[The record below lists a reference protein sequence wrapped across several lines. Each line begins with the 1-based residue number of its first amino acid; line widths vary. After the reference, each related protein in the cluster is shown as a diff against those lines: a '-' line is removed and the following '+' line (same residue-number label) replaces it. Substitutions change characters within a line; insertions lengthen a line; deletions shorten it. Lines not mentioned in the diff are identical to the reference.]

1 MPKFRVMCSETV
13 WYVLRLKPTAEE
25 AREYGGDRY
34 GGSWRAYDGANFEI
48 DKYCPGA
55 NSMNLTQ
62 IKAEILTGTFDNAE
76 LQELMETVQYARA
89 QLGKTVK
96 RQLQPG
102 VSVSFVSNRSGQRV
116 LGTVE
121 RVAIKNIVVRTHLG
135 LYRVPA
141 NMIEV
146 V

>member
-1 MPKFRVMCSETV
+1 
-13 WYVLRLKPTAEE
+13 
-25 AREYGGDRY
+25 
-34 GGSWRAYDGANFEI
+34 
-48 DKYCPGA
+48 
-55 NSMNLTQ
+55 MNLNQ
-62 IKAEILTGTFDNAE
+62 IKAEILTAQLTNAE

-102 VSVSFVSNRSGQRV
+102 ASVSFVSNRSGQQI

-146 V
+146 TE

>member
-1 MPKFRVMCSETV
+1 
-13 WYVLRLKPTAEE
+13 
-25 AREYGGDRY
+25 
-34 GGSWRAYDGANFEI
+34 
-48 DKYCPGA
+48 
-55 NSMNLTQ
+55 MNLTQ
-62 IKAEILTGTFDNAE
+62 IKAEILTANLTNAE
-76 LQELMETVQYARA
+76 LQDLIETVQYARA

-102 VSVSFVSNRSGQRV
+102 ASVSFVSNRSGQRV

>member
-1 MPKFRVMCSETV
+1 
-13 WYVLRLKPTAEE
+13 
-25 AREYGGDRY
+25 
-34 GGSWRAYDGANFEI
+34 
-48 DKYCPGA
+48 
-55 NSMNLTQ
+55 MNLTQ
-62 IKAEILTGTFDNAE
+62 IKAEILTAKLTNAE

-121 RVAIKNIVVRTHLG
+121 RVAIKNIVVRTALG

-146 V
+146 AQ

>member
-1 MPKFRVMCSETV
+1 
-13 WYVLRLKPTAEE
+13 
-25 AREYGGDRY
+25 
-34 GGSWRAYDGANFEI
+34 
-48 DKYCPGA
+48 
-55 NSMNLTQ
+55 MNLTQ
-62 IKAEILTGTFDNAE
+62 LKAEILTGGFDNDQLRE
-76 LQELMETVQYARA
+76 LVETVQYARA
-89 QLGKTVK
+89 QLGKDIK

>member
-1 MPKFRVMCSETV
+1 
-13 WYVLRLKPTAEE
+13 
-25 AREYGGDRY
+25 
-34 GGSWRAYDGANFEI
+34 
-48 DKYCPGA
+48 
-55 NSMNLTQ
+55 MNLNQ
-62 IKAEILTGTFDNAE
+62 IKAEILTAQLTNSE
-76 LQELMETVQYARA
+76 LQELIETVQYARA

-121 RVAIKNIVVRTHLG
+121 RVAIKNVVVRTHQG

-141 NMIEV
+141 NMLEV
-146 V
+146 A

>member
-1 MPKFRVMCSETV
+1 
-13 WYVLRLKPTAEE
+13 
-25 AREYGGDRY
+25 
-34 GGSWRAYDGANFEI
+34 
-48 DKYCPGA
+48 
-55 NSMNLTQ
+55 MNLTQ
-62 IKAEILTGTFDNAE
+62 IKAEILTGGFDNSQ

-89 QLGKTVK
+89 QLGKSVK

-102 VSVSFVSNRSGQRV
+102 VAVSFVSNRSGQRV

-121 RVAIKNIVVRTHLG
+121 RVAIKNIVVRTGLG

-146 V
+146 A

>member
-1 MPKFRVMCSETV
+1 
-13 WYVLRLKPTAEE
+13 
-25 AREYGGDRY
+25 
-34 GGSWRAYDGANFEI
+34 
-48 DKYCPGA
+48 
-55 NSMNLTQ
+55 MNLTQ
-62 IKAEILTGTFDNAE
+62 IKAEILTGAFNNAE
-76 LQELMETVQYARA
+76 LHELIETVQYARA
-89 QLGKTVK
+89 QLGKSVK

-121 RVAIKNIVVRTHLG
+121 RVAIKNIVVRTALG

>member
-1 MPKFRVMCSETV
+1 
-13 WYVLRLKPTAEE
+13 
-25 AREYGGDRY
+25 
-34 GGSWRAYDGANFEI
+34 
-48 DKYCPGA
+48 
-55 NSMNLTQ
+55 MNLTQ
-62 IKAEILTGTFDNAE
+62 IKAEILTAQLTNAE
-76 LQELMETVQYARA
+76 LQELIETVQYARA

-121 RVAIKNIVVRTHLG
+121 RVAIKNIVVRTALG

>member
-1 MPKFRVMCSETV
+1 
-13 WYVLRLKPTAEE
+13 
-25 AREYGGDRY
+25 
-34 GGSWRAYDGANFEI
+34 
-48 DKYCPGA
+48 
-55 NSMNLTQ
+55 MNLTQ
-62 IKAEILTGTFDNAE
+62 IKAEILTGTFNNVE

-89 QLGKTVK
+89 QLGKSVK

>member
-1 MPKFRVMCSETV
+1 
-13 WYVLRLKPTAEE
+13 
-25 AREYGGDRY
+25 
-34 GGSWRAYDGANFEI
+34 
-48 DKYCPGA
+48 
-55 NSMNLTQ
+55 MNLNQ
-62 IKAEILTGTFDNAE
+62 IKAEILTAQLTNAE

-89 QLGKTVK
+89 QLGKSVK

-121 RVAIKNIVVRTHLG
+121 RVAVKNIVVRTPLG

>member
-1 MPKFRVMCSETV
+1 
-13 WYVLRLKPTAEE
+13 
-25 AREYGGDRY
+25 
-34 GGSWRAYDGANFEI
+34 
-48 DKYCPGA
+48 
-55 NSMNLTQ
+55 MNLNQ
-62 IKAEILTGTFDNAE
+62 IKAEILTAQLTNAE
-76 LQELMETVQYARA
+76 LQELIETVQYARA

-102 VSVSFVSNRSGQRV
+102 ASVSFVSNRSGQRI

-146 V
+146 TE

>member
-1 MPKFRVMCSETV
+1 
-13 WYVLRLKPTAEE
+13 
-25 AREYGGDRY
+25 
-34 GGSWRAYDGANFEI
+34 
-48 DKYCPGA
+48 
-55 NSMNLTQ
+55 MNLNQ
-62 IKAEILTGTFDNAE
+62 IKAEILTGGFDNAG
-76 LQELMETVQYARA
+76 LQELIETVQYARA

>member
-1 MPKFRVMCSETV
+1 
-13 WYVLRLKPTAEE
+13 
-25 AREYGGDRY
+25 
-34 GGSWRAYDGANFEI
+34 
-48 DKYCPGA
+48 
-55 NSMNLTQ
+55 MNLTQ
-62 IKAEILTGTFDNAE
+62 IKAEILTAQLTNAE
-76 LQELMETVQYARA
+76 LQELIETVQYARA

-146 V
+146 TE

>member
-1 MPKFRVMCSETV
+1 
-13 WYVLRLKPTAEE
+13 
-25 AREYGGDRY
+25 
-34 GGSWRAYDGANFEI
+34 
-48 DKYCPGA
+48 
-55 NSMNLTQ
+55 MNLTQ
-62 IKAEILTGTFDNAE
+62 LKAEILTGGFDNDQLRE
-76 LQELMETVQYARA
+76 LVETVQYARA
-89 QLGKTVK
+89 QLGKDIK

-102 VSVSFVSNRSGQRV
+102 ANVSFVSNRSGQRV

>member
-1 MPKFRVMCSETV
+1 
-13 WYVLRLKPTAEE
+13 
-25 AREYGGDRY
+25 
-34 GGSWRAYDGANFEI
+34 
-48 DKYCPGA
+48 
-55 NSMNLTQ
+55 MNLNQ
-62 IKAEILTGTFDNAE
+62 IKAEILTGGFDNAG
-76 LQELMETVQYARA
+76 LQELIETVQYARA
-89 QLGKTVK
+89 QLGKSVK

-121 RVAIKNIVVRTHLG
+121 RVAIKNIVVRTALG

>member
-1 MPKFRVMCSETV
+1 
-13 WYVLRLKPTAEE
+13 
-25 AREYGGDRY
+25 
-34 GGSWRAYDGANFEI
+34 
-48 DKYCPGA
+48 
-55 NSMNLTQ
+55 MNLTQ
-62 IKAEILTGTFDNAE
+62 IKAEILTANLTNAE
-76 LQELMETVQYARA
+76 LQELIETVQYARA

-102 VSVSFVSNRSGQRV
+102 ASVSFVSNRSGQRI

>member
-1 MPKFRVMCSETV
+1 
-13 WYVLRLKPTAEE
+13 
-25 AREYGGDRY
+25 
-34 GGSWRAYDGANFEI
+34 
-48 DKYCPGA
+48 
-55 NSMNLTQ
+55 MNLNQ
-62 IKAEILTGTFDNAE
+62 IKAEILTAQLTNAE

-102 VSVSFVSNRSGQRV
+102 VSVSFISNRSGQRV

>member
-1 MPKFRVMCSETV
+1 
-13 WYVLRLKPTAEE
+13 
-25 AREYGGDRY
+25 
-34 GGSWRAYDGANFEI
+34 
-48 DKYCPGA
+48 
-55 NSMNLTQ
+55 MNLTQ
-62 IKAEILTGTFDNAE
+62 IKAEILTANLTNAE
-76 LQELMETVQYARA
+76 LQDLIETVQYARA

-121 RVAIKNIVVRTHLG
+121 RVAIKNVVVRTHLG

-141 NMIEV
+141 NMLEV
-146 V
+146 A

>member
-1 MPKFRVMCSETV
+1 
-13 WYVLRLKPTAEE
+13 
-25 AREYGGDRY
+25 
-34 GGSWRAYDGANFEI
+34 
-48 DKYCPGA
+48 
-55 NSMNLTQ
+55 MNLTQ
-62 IKAEILTGTFDNAE
+62 LKAEILTGGFDNDQLRE
-76 LQELMETVQYARA
+76 LIETVQYARA
-89 QLGKTVK
+89 QLGKDIK

-102 VSVSFVSNRSGQRV
+102 ANVSFVSNRSGQRV

>member
-1 MPKFRVMCSETV
+1 
-13 WYVLRLKPTAEE
+13 
-25 AREYGGDRY
+25 
-34 GGSWRAYDGANFEI
+34 
-48 DKYCPGA
+48 
-55 NSMNLTQ
+55 MNLNQ
-62 IKAEILTGTFDNAE
+62 IKAEILTAQLTNAE

-102 VSVSFVSNRSGQRV
+102 LSVSFVSNRSGQRV

-146 V
+146 AE

>member
-1 MPKFRVMCSETV
+1 
-13 WYVLRLKPTAEE
+13 
-25 AREYGGDRY
+25 
-34 GGSWRAYDGANFEI
+34 
-48 DKYCPGA
+48 
-55 NSMNLTQ
+55 
-62 IKAEILTGTFDNAE
+62 LTGRFDNSQ

-89 QLGKTVK
+89 QLGKSVK

-121 RVAIKNIVVRTHLG
+121 QVAIKNIVVRTHLG

-146 V
+146 A

>member
-1 MPKFRVMCSETV
+1 
-13 WYVLRLKPTAEE
+13 
-25 AREYGGDRY
+25 
-34 GGSWRAYDGANFEI
+34 
-48 DKYCPGA
+48 
-55 NSMNLTQ
+55 MNLTQ
-62 IKAEILTGTFDNAE
+62 IKAEILTGGFDNAE
-76 LQELMETVQYARA
+76 LRELIDTVQYARA
-89 QLGKTVK
+89 QLGKDIK
-96 RQLQPG
+96 RQLAPG

>member
-1 MPKFRVMCSETV
+1 
-13 WYVLRLKPTAEE
+13 
-25 AREYGGDRY
+25 
-34 GGSWRAYDGANFEI
+34 
-48 DKYCPGA
+48 
-55 NSMNLTQ
+55 MNMTQ
-62 IKAEILTGTFDNAE
+62 IRTEILTGQFDNTE
-76 LQELMETVQYARA
+76 LQALMETVQYARA

-116 LGTVE
+116 MGTVE

>member
-1 MPKFRVMCSETV
+1 
-13 WYVLRLKPTAEE
+13 
-25 AREYGGDRY
+25 
-34 GGSWRAYDGANFEI
+34 
-48 DKYCPGA
+48 
-55 NSMNLTQ
+55 MNLMQ
-62 IKAEILTGTFDNAE
+62 IKAEILTAQLTNAE
-76 LQELMETVQYARA
+76 LQDLMEPVQYARA

-146 V
+146 VE

>member
-1 MPKFRVMCSETV
+1 
-13 WYVLRLKPTAEE
+13 
-25 AREYGGDRY
+25 
-34 GGSWRAYDGANFEI
+34 
-48 DKYCPGA
+48 
-55 NSMNLTQ
+55 MNLTQ
-62 IKAEILTGTFDNAE
+62 IKAEILTGGLDNSQ

-102 VSVSFVSNRSGQRV
+102 ASVSFVSNRSGQRV

-146 V
+146 A

>member
-1 MPKFRVMCSETV
+1 
-13 WYVLRLKPTAEE
+13 
-25 AREYGGDRY
+25 
-34 GGSWRAYDGANFEI
+34 
-48 DKYCPGA
+48 
-55 NSMNLTQ
+55 MNLTQ
-62 IKAEILTGTFDNAE
+62 IKAEILTANLTNAE
-76 LQELMETVQYARA
+76 LQDLIETVQYARA

-121 RVAIKNIVVRTHLG
+121 KVAIKNVVVRTHLG

-141 NMIEV
+141 NMLEV
-146 V
+146 Q

>member
-1 MPKFRVMCSETV
+1 
-13 WYVLRLKPTAEE
+13 
-25 AREYGGDRY
+25 
-34 GGSWRAYDGANFEI
+34 
-48 DKYCPGA
+48 
-55 NSMNLTQ
+55 MNLTQ
-62 IKAEILTGTFDNAE
+62 IKAEILTAQLTNAE

-102 VSVSFVSNRSGQRV
+102 VSVSFVSNRSGQKV

-121 RVAIKNIVVRTHLG
+121 KVAIKNVVVRTHLG

-141 NMIEV
+141 NMLEV
-146 V
+146 A

>member
-1 MPKFRVMCSETV
+1 
-13 WYVLRLKPTAEE
+13 
-25 AREYGGDRY
+25 
-34 GGSWRAYDGANFEI
+34 
-48 DKYCPGA
+48 
-55 NSMNLTQ
+55 MNLTQ
-62 IKAEILTGTFDNAE
+62 IKAEILTAQLTNAE
-76 LQELMETVQYARA
+76 LQELIETVQYARA

-121 RVAIKNIVVRTHLG
+121 RVAIKNVVVRTHLG

-141 NMIEV
+141 NMLEV
-146 V
+146 A

>member
-1 MPKFRVMCSETV
+1 
-13 WYVLRLKPTAEE
+13 
-25 AREYGGDRY
+25 
-34 GGSWRAYDGANFEI
+34 
-48 DKYCPGA
+48 
-55 NSMNLTQ
+55 MNLTQ
-62 IKAEILTGTFDNAE
+62 IKAEILTAQLTNAE
-76 LQELMETVQYARA
+76 LQELIETVQYARS
-89 QLGKTVK
+89 QLGKSVK

-102 VSVSFVSNRSGQRV
+102 ASVSFVSNRSGQRV

-121 RVAIKNIVVRTHLG
+121 RVAIKNIVVRTALG

>member
-1 MPKFRVMCSETV
+1 
-13 WYVLRLKPTAEE
+13 
-25 AREYGGDRY
+25 
-34 GGSWRAYDGANFEI
+34 
-48 DKYCPGA
+48 
-55 NSMNLTQ
+55 MNLTQ
-62 IKAEILTGTFDNAE
+62 IKAEILTANLTNAE
-76 LQELMETVQYARA
+76 LQELIETVQYARA

-121 RVAIKNIVVRTHLG
+121 KVAIKNVVVRTHLG

-141 NMIEV
+141 NMLEV
-146 V
+146 Q

>member
-1 MPKFRVMCSETV
+1 
-13 WYVLRLKPTAEE
+13 
-25 AREYGGDRY
+25 
-34 GGSWRAYDGANFEI
+34 
-48 DKYCPGA
+48 
-55 NSMNLTQ
+55 MNLTQ
-62 IKAEILTGTFDNAE
+62 IKAEILTGGFDNDQLRE
-76 LQELMETVQYARA
+76 LIETVQYARA
-89 QLGKTVK
+89 QLGKDIK

-102 VSVSFVSNRSGQRV
+102 VNVSFVSNRSEQRV

-146 V
+146 A

>member
-1 MPKFRVMCSETV
+1 
-13 WYVLRLKPTAEE
+13 
-25 AREYGGDRY
+25 
-34 GGSWRAYDGANFEI
+34 
-48 DKYCPGA
+48 
-55 NSMNLTQ
+55 MNLNQ
-62 IKAEILTGTFDNAE
+62 IKADILTANLTNAE

-89 QLGKTVK
+89 QLGKSVK

-102 VSVSFVSNRSGQRV
+102 VNVSFVSNRSGQRV

-121 RVAIKNIVVRTHLG
+121 RVAIKNIVVRTALG

>member
-1 MPKFRVMCSETV
+1 
-13 WYVLRLKPTAEE
+13 
-25 AREYGGDRY
+25 
-34 GGSWRAYDGANFEI
+34 
-48 DKYCPGA
+48 
-55 NSMNLTQ
+55 MNLTQ
-62 IKAEILTGTFDNAE
+62 IKAEILTANLTNSE
-76 LQELMETVQYARA
+76 LQDLIETVQYARA

>member
-1 MPKFRVMCSETV
+1 
-13 WYVLRLKPTAEE
+13 
-25 AREYGGDRY
+25 
-34 GGSWRAYDGANFEI
+34 
-48 DKYCPGA
+48 
-55 NSMNLTQ
+55 MNLTQ
-62 IKAEILTGTFDNAE
+62 IKAEILTAQLTNAE
-76 LQELMETVQYARA
+76 LQELIETVQYARA

-121 RVAIKNIVVRTHLG
+121 KVAIKNVVVRTHLG

-141 NMIEV
+141 NMLEV
-146 V
+146 A

>member
-1 MPKFRVMCSETV
+1 
-13 WYVLRLKPTAEE
+13 
-25 AREYGGDRY
+25 
-34 GGSWRAYDGANFEI
+34 
-48 DKYCPGA
+48 
-55 NSMNLTQ
+55 MNLNQ
-62 IKAEILTGTFDNAE
+62 LKAEILTGGFDNTE
-76 LQELMETVQYARA
+76 LRELIETVQYARA

-121 RVAIKNIVVRTHLG
+121 KVAIKNIVVRTALG

-146 V
+146 AE